1 MEIENK
7 MPIIVQKFGGT
18 SVADIEHIH
27 NVAQKVKNEV
37 DLGNQVVVIVSA
49 MAGVTNQLIDWAN
62 AAVADHD
69 DREYDVIVSTGE
81 QVTSGLLAL
90 CLQKIN
96 VDARSWMSWQIP
108 FQTDN
113 NHSKAR
119 ITDIGTTAI
128 KNSLNSGVVAVIPG
142 FQGVSSENRI
152 TTLGRGGSDT
162 TAVAL
167 AAALSAQRCDIYTDV
182 NGVYTTDPRIKRNA
196 SKLKKISFEEM
207 LEMASLGANVLQTRA
222 VELAMR
228 HKVPITVLNSFL
240 KEEGTL
246 VCDEEEIME
255 KNIVSG
261 IAFQKN
267 ESQLTLTNIED
278 KPGVAAKIFG
288 PLASSGVNIDMIVQ
302 SNTETGLTNI
312 TFSCPEDELD
322 MAKKAISKAKEDNVI
337 FYERL
342 IENKNLAKVSIIRI
356 GMKTHAGVAQKM
368 FETLSQEN
376 ININVISTSEI
387 KLSVLIERK
396 YLELAVRSLHDAFGL
411 QNL

>member
-1 MEIENK
+1 M
-7 MPIIVQKFGGT
+7 KFGGT
-18 SVADIEHIH
+18 SVADVDRINAVRDIICSE
-27 NVAQKVKNEV
+27 VKN
-37 DLGNQVVVIVSA
+37 GWNVVAVVSA
-49 MAGVTNQLIDWAN
+49 MSKETNKLIDLAKQVGIESLVN
-62 AAVADHD
+62 P
-69 DREYDVIVSTGE
+69 EYDALISTGE
-81 QVTSGLLAL
+81 DVSSSLLAIAL
-90 CLQKIN
+90 NSIGISS
-96 VDARSWMSWQIP
+96 RSWRGWQLPIK
-108 FQTDN
+108 TDSF
-113 NHSKAR
+113 HSNAK
-119 ITDIGTTAI
+119 IEEINTKQLVENFMKGTE
-128 KNSLNSGVVAVIPG
+128 VAVVSG
-142 FQGVSSENRI
+142 FQGIERAGRI

-162 TAVAL
+162 SAVAI
-167 AAALSAQRCDIYTDV
+167 AAAINADRCDIYTDV
-182 NGVYTTDPRIKRNA
+182 SGIYTTDPRIKRNA

-207 LEMASLGANVLQTRA
+207 LELASLGANVLQTRA

-228 HKVPITVLNSFL
+228 HKVPITVLNSFSN
-240 KEEGTL
+240 EEGTL

-312 TFSCPEDELD
+312 TFSCPEDDLD
-322 MAKKAISKAKEDNVI
+322 LAMKAISKAKKNNIISYD
-337 FYERL
+337 RL
-342 IENKNLAKVSIIRI
+342 IENKNLAKVSIIGI

-368 FETLSQEN
+368 FETLSDEN

-396 YLELAVRSLHDAFGL
+396 YMELAVRSLHDAFGL
-411 QNL
+411 QNI

>member
-1 MEIENK
+1 M
-7 MPIIVQKFGGT
+7 KFGGT
-18 SVADIEHIH
+18 SVADVEKIRAVRDIIS
-27 NVAQKVKNEV
+27 NEV
-37 DLGNQVVVIVSA
+37 ERGWNVVAVVSA
-49 MAGVTNQLIDWAN
+49 MSKETNKLVDLAKQVGVGSLVDP
-62 AAVADHD
+62 
-69 DREYDVIVSTGE
+69 EYDSLISTGE
-81 QVTSGLLAL
+81 DVSSSLLAIAL
-90 CLQKIN
+90 NSVGISS
-96 VDARSWMSWQIP
+96 RSWRGWQLP
-108 FQTDN
+108 LKTDSF
-113 NHSKAR
+113 HSNAKIEEVETKQLLR
-119 ITDIGTTAI
+119 NFMEGT
-128 KNSLNSGVVAVIPG
+128 KVAVVSG
-142 FQGVSSENRI
+142 FQGIEKARRI

-162 TAVAL
+162 SAVAI
-167 AAALSAQRCDIYTDV
+167 AASIDAERCDIYTDV
-182 NGVYTTDPRIKRNA
+182 SGIYTTDPRIKRNA

-228 HKVPITVLNSFL
+228 HKVPITVLSSFS
-240 KEEGTL
+240 KETGTL

-302 SNTETGLTNI
+302 SSTETGLTNI
-312 TFSCPEDELD
+312 TFSCPVDDLD
-322 MAKKAISKAKEDNVI
+322 QAKKAISKAKENNLI
-337 FYERL
+337 SYERL
-342 IENKNLAKVSIIRI
+342 IENKNLAKVSIVGI

-368 FETLSQEN
+368 FETLSEEN

>member
-1 MEIENK
+1 M
-7 MPIIVQKFGGT
+7 KFGGT
-18 SVADIEHIH
+18 SVADVDRIKAVSNIICGEVENGWHI
-27 NVAQKVKNEV
+27 VAV
-37 DLGNQVVVIVSA
+37 VSA
-49 MAGVTNQLIDWAN
+49 MSKETNKLIDLAKQLG
-62 AAVADHD
+62 VGSLIDP
-69 DREYDVIVSTGE
+69 EYDSLISTGE
-81 QVTSGLLAL
+81 DVSSSLLSIAL
-90 CLQKIN
+90 NSKGISS
-96 VDARSWMSWQIP
+96 RSWRGWQLP
-108 FQTDN
+108 VKTDSF
-113 NHSKAR
+113 HSNAK
-119 ITDIGTTAI
+119 IEEIGTKQLIEDFIRGT
-128 KNSLNSGVVAVIPG
+128 KVAVVSG
-142 FQGVSSENRI
+142 FQGVEKAGRI

-162 TAVAL
+162 SAVAL
-167 AAALSAQRCDIYTDV
+167 AAAIKSDRCDIYTDV
-182 NGVYTTDPRIKRNA
+182 SGIYTTDPRIKRNA

-228 HKVPITVLNSFL
+228 NKVPITVLNSFS
-240 KEEGTL
+240 KEDGTL

-312 TFSCPEDELD
+312 TFSCPENDLD
-322 MAKKAISKAKEDNVI
+322 IAKKAISKAKKNNIISYD
-337 FYERL
+337 RL
-342 IENKNLAKVSIIRI
+342 IENKNLAKVSIIGI

-368 FETLSQEN
+368 FETLSDEN

-396 YLELAVRSLHDAFGL
+396 YMELAVRSLHDAFGL
-411 QNL
+411 QNI

>member
-1 MEIENK
+1 MKILT
-7 MPIIVQKFGGT
+7 MKFGGT
-18 SVADIEHIH
+18 SVADADRINAVRDIIFSE
-27 NVAQKVKNEV
+27 VKN
-37 DLGNQVVVIVSA
+37 GWHVVAVVSA
-49 MAGVTNQLIDWAN
+49 MSKETDKLIDLAKQ
-62 AAVADHD
+62 VGVESMVTP
-69 DREYDVIVSTGE
+69 EYDALISTGE
-81 QVTSGLLAL
+81 DVSSSLLAIAL
-90 CLQKIN
+90 NSIGISS
-96 VDARSWMSWQIP
+96 RSWRGWQLP
-108 FQTDN
+108 VKTDSF
-113 NHSKAR
+113 HSNAK
-119 ITDIGTTAI
+119 IQEIETKQLVENFMEGT
-128 KNSLNSGVVAVIPG
+128 KVAVVSG
-142 FQGVSSENRI
+142 FQGIERAGRI

-162 TAVAL
+162 SAVAI
-167 AAALSAQRCDIYTDV
+167 AAAINADRCDIYTDV
-182 NGVYTTDPRIKRNA
+182 SGIYTTDPRIKRNA

-207 LEMASLGANVLQTRA
+207 LELASLGANVLQTRA

-228 HKVPITVLNSFL
+228 HKVPITVLNSFSN
-240 KEEGTL
+240 EEGTL

-312 TFSCPEDELD
+312 TFSCPEDDLHA
-322 MAKKAISKAKEDNVI
+322 AKKAISKAKKNNIISYD
-337 FYERL
+337 RL
-342 IENKNLAKVSIIRI
+342 IENKNLAKVSIVGI

-368 FETLSQEN
+368 FETLSAEN

-396 YLELAVRSLHDAFGL
+396 YMELAVRSLHDAFGL
-411 QNL
+411 QNI

>member
-1 MEIENK
+1 MKILT
-7 MPIIVQKFGGT
+7 MKFGGT
-18 SVADIEHIH
+18 SVADVDRINAVRDIICSE
-27 NVAQKVKNEV
+27 VKN
-37 DLGNQVVVIVSA
+37 GWNVVAVVSA
-49 MAGVTNQLIDWAN
+49 MSKETNKLIDLAKQVGVESLVN
-62 AAVADHD
+62 P
-69 DREYDVIVSTGE
+69 EYDSLISTGE
-81 QVTSGLLAL
+81 DVSASLLAIAL
-90 CLQKIN
+90 NSIGISS
-96 VDARSWMSWQIP
+96 RSWRGWQLPIK
-108 FQTDN
+108 TDSF
-113 NHSKAR
+113 HSNAK
-119 ITDIGTTAI
+119 IEEINTKQLVENFIKGT
-128 KNSLNSGVVAVIPG
+128 KVAVVSG
-142 FQGVSSENRI
+142 FQGIERAGRI

-162 TAVAL
+162 SAVAI
-167 AAALSAQRCDIYTDV
+167 AAAIKADRCDIYTDV
-182 NGVYTTDPRIKRNA
+182 SGIYTTDPRIKRNA

-228 HKVPITVLNSFL
+228 NKVPITVLNSFS
-240 KEEGTL
+240 KEDGTL

-312 TFSCPEDELD
+312 TFSCPENDLD
-322 MAKKAISKAKEDNVI
+322 IAKKAISKAKKNNIISYD
-337 FYERL
+337 RL
-342 IENKNLAKVSIIRI
+342 IENKNLAKVSIIGI

-368 FETLSQEN
+368 FETLSDEN

-396 YLELAVRSLHDAFGL
+396 YMELAVRSLHDAFGL

>member
-1 MEIENK
+1 MKILT
-7 MPIIVQKFGGT
+7 MKFGGT
-18 SVADIEHIH
+18 SVADVDRINAVRDIICSE
-27 NVAQKVKNEV
+27 VKN
-37 DLGNQVVVIVSA
+37 GWNVVAVVSA
-49 MAGVTNQLIDWAN
+49 MSKETNKLIDLAKQVGVESLVN
-62 AAVADHD
+62 P
-69 DREYDVIVSTGE
+69 EYDSLISTGE
-81 QVTSGLLAL
+81 DVSASLLAIAL
-90 CLQKIN
+90 NSIGISS
-96 VDARSWMSWQIP
+96 RSWRGWQLPIK
-108 FQTDN
+108 TDSF
-113 NHSKAR
+113 HSNAK
-119 ITDIGTTAI
+119 IEEINTKQLVENFMKGT
-128 KNSLNSGVVAVIPG
+128 KVAVVSG
-142 FQGVSSENRI
+142 FQGIERAGRI

-162 TAVAL
+162 SAVAI
-167 AAALSAQRCDIYTDV
+167 AAAIKADRCDIYTDV
-182 NGVYTTDPRIKRNA
+182 SGIYTTDPRIKRNA

-228 HKVPITVLNSFL
+228 NKVPITVLNSFS
-240 KEEGTL
+240 KEDGTL

-312 TFSCPEDELD
+312 TFSCPEDDLD
-322 MAKKAISKAKEDNVI
+322 IAKKAISKAKKNNIISYD
-337 FYERL
+337 RL
-342 IENKNLAKVSIIRI
+342 IENKNLAKVSIIGI

-368 FETLSQEN
+368 FETLSDEN

-396 YLELAVRSLHDAFGL
+396 YMELAVRSLHDAFGL
-411 QNL
+411 QSI

>member
-1 MEIENK
+1 MKILT
-7 MPIIVQKFGGT
+7 MKFGGT
-18 SVADIEHIH
+18 SVADVDRINAVRDIICSE
-27 NVAQKVKNEV
+27 VKN
-37 DLGNQVVVIVSA
+37 GWNVVAVVSA
-49 MAGVTNQLIDWAN
+49 MSKETNKLIDMAKQVGVESLVN
-62 AAVADHD
+62 P
-69 DREYDVIVSTGE
+69 EYDSLISTGE
-81 QVTSGLLAL
+81 DVSASLLAIAL
-90 CLQKIN
+90 NSIGISS
-96 VDARSWMSWQIP
+96 RSWRGWQLPIK
-108 FQTDN
+108 TDSF
-113 NHSKAR
+113 HSNAK
-119 ITDIGTTAI
+119 IEEINTKQLVENFIKGT
-128 KNSLNSGVVAVIPG
+128 KVAVVSG
-142 FQGVSSENRI
+142 FQGIERAGRI

-162 TAVAL
+162 SAVAI
-167 AAALSAQRCDIYTDV
+167 AAAIKADRCDIYTDV
-182 NGVYTTDPRIKRNA
+182 SGIYTTDPRIKRNA

-228 HKVPITVLNSFL
+228 NKVPITVLNSFS
-240 KEEGTL
+240 KEDGTL

-312 TFSCPEDELD
+312 TFSCPENDLD
-322 MAKKAISKAKEDNVI
+322 IAKKAISKAKKNNIISYD
-337 FYERL
+337 RL
-342 IENKNLAKVSIIRI
+342 IENKNLAKVSIIGI

-368 FETLSQEN
+368 FETLSDEN

-396 YLELAVRSLHDAFGL
+396 YMELAVRSLHDAFGL
-411 QNL
+411 QNI

>member
-1 MEIENK
+1 MKILT
-7 MPIIVQKFGGT
+7 MKFGGT
-18 SVADIEHIH
+18 SVADVERIRAVRDIISGE
-27 NVAQKVKNEV
+27 VKN
-37 DLGNQVVVIVSA
+37 GWNVVAVVSA
-49 MAGVTNQLIDWAN
+49 MSKDTNTLIDLAKQ
-62 AAVADHD
+62 VGVESLVDP
-69 DREYDVIVSTGE
+69 EYDALISTGE
-81 QVTSGLLAL
+81 DVSSSLLAIAL
-90 CLQKIN
+90 NHLGIS
-96 VDARSWMSWQIP
+96 ARSCRGWQLP
-108 FQTDN
+108 VRTDSF
-113 NHSKAR
+113 HSNAK
-119 ITDIGTTAI
+119 IEGIETDKLI
-128 KNSLNSGVVAVIPG
+128 KNFKAGTKVAVVSG
-142 FQGVSSENRI
+142 FQGIEETGRI

-162 TAVAL
+162 SAVAI
-167 AAALSAQRCDIYTDV
+167 AAAIDAERCDIYTDV
-182 NGVYTTDPRIKRNA
+182 SGIYTTDPRIKRNA

-228 HKVPITVLNSFL
+228 HKVPITVLNSFS

-267 ESQLTLTNIED
+267 ESQLTLTNVED

-302 SNTETGLTNI
+302 SSTETGLTNI
-312 TFSCPEDELD
+312 TFSCPVDDLD
-322 MAKKAISKAKEDNVI
+322 IAKKAISKAKEDNQI
-337 FYERL
+337 SYEQL
-342 IENKNLAKVSIIRI
+342 IDNKNLAKVSIVGI

-368 FETLSQEN
+368 FETLSEEN

>member
-1 MEIENK
+1 MKILT
-7 MPIIVQKFGGT
+7 MKFGGT
-18 SVADIEHIH
+18 SVADVDRINAVRDIICSE
-27 NVAQKVKNEV
+27 VKN
-37 DLGNQVVVIVSA
+37 GWNVVAVVSA
-49 MAGVTNQLIDWAN
+49 MSKETNKLIDLAKQVGVESLVN
-62 AAVADHD
+62 P
-69 DREYDVIVSTGE
+69 EYDSLISTGE
-81 QVTSGLLAL
+81 DVSASLLAIAL
-90 CLQKIN
+90 NSIGISS
-96 VDARSWMSWQIP
+96 RSWRGWQLPIK
-108 FQTDN
+108 TDSF
-113 NHSKAR
+113 HSNAK
-119 ITDIGTTAI
+119 IEEINTKQLVENFIKGT
-128 KNSLNSGVVAVIPG
+128 KVAVVSG
-142 FQGVSSENRI
+142 FQGIERAGRI

-162 TAVAL
+162 SAVAI
-167 AAALSAQRCDIYTDV
+167 AAAIKADRCDIYTDV
-182 NGVYTTDPRIKRNA
+182 SGIYTTDPRIKRNA

-228 HKVPITVLNSFL
+228 HKVPITVLNSFS
-240 KEEGTL
+240 KEDGTL

-312 TFSCPEDELD
+312 TFSCPENDLD
-322 MAKKAISKAKEDNVI
+322 IAKKAISKAKKNNIISYD
-337 FYERL
+337 RL
-342 IENKNLAKVSIIRI
+342 IENKNLAKVSIIGI

-368 FETLSQEN
+368 FETLSDEN

-396 YLELAVRSLHDAFGL
+396 YMELAVRSLHDAFGL
-411 QNL
+411 QNI

>member
-1 MEIENK
+1 MKILT
-7 MPIIVQKFGGT
+7 MKFGGT
-18 SVADIEHIH
+18 SVADVERIRAVRDIISGE
-27 NVAQKVKNEV
+27 VKN
-37 DLGNQVVVIVSA
+37 GWNVVAVVSA
-49 MAGVTNQLIDWAN
+49 MSKDTNTLIDLAKQ
-62 AAVADHD
+62 VGVESLVDP
-69 DREYDVIVSTGE
+69 EYDALISTGE
-81 QVTSGLLAL
+81 DVSSSLLAIAL
-90 CLQKIN
+90 NHLGISS
-96 VDARSWMSWQIP
+96 RSWRGWQLP
-108 FQTDN
+108 VRTDSF
-113 NHSKAR
+113 HSNAK
-119 ITDIGTTAI
+119 IEGIETDKLI
-128 KNSLNSGVVAVIPG
+128 KNFKAGTKVAVVSG
-142 FQGVSSENRI
+142 FQGIEETGRI

-162 TAVAL
+162 SAVAI
-167 AAALSAQRCDIYTDV
+167 AAAIDAERCDIYTDV
-182 NGVYTTDPRIKRNA
+182 SGIYTTDPRIKRNA

-228 HKVPITVLNSFL
+228 HKVPITVLNSFS

-312 TFSCPEDELD
+312 TFSCPENDLD
-322 MAKKAISKAKEDNVI
+322 IAKKAISKAKKNNIISYD
-337 FYERL
+337 RL
-342 IENKNLAKVSIIRI
+342 IENKNLAKVSIIGI

-368 FETLSQEN
+368 FETLSDEN

-396 YLELAVRSLHDAFGL
+396 YMELAVRSLHDAFGL
-411 QNL
+411 ENI

>member
-1 MEIENK
+1 M
-7 MPIIVQKFGGT
+7 KFGGT
-18 SVADIEHIH
+18 SVADVDRIRAVRDIISSEVTNGW
-27 NVAQKVKNEV
+27 NVIAV
-37 DLGNQVVVIVSA
+37 VSA
-49 MAGVTNQLIDWAN
+49 MSKETNKLIDLARQ
-62 AAVADHD
+62 VGIESLVDP
-69 DREYDVIVSTGE
+69 EYDSLISTGE
-81 QVTSGLLAL
+81 DVSSSLLAIAL
-90 CLQKIN
+90 NSVGISS
-96 VDARSWMSWQIP
+96 RSWRGWQLP
-108 FQTDN
+108 LRTDSF
-113 NHSKAR
+113 HSNAK
-119 ITDIGTTAI
+119 IEEIETKKILTNFKEGI
-128 KNSLNSGVVAVIPG
+128 KVAVVSG
-142 FQGVSSENRI
+142 FQGIEQSGRI

-162 TAVAL
+162 SAVAI
-167 AAALSAQRCDIYTDV
+167 AAAIDAERCDIYTDV
-182 NGVYTTDPRIKRNA
+182 SGIYTTDPRIKKNA

-207 LEMASLGANVLQTRA
+207 LEMASLGANMLQTRA

-228 HKVPITVLNSFL
+228 HKVPITVLNSFS

-267 ESQLTLTNIED
+267 ESQITLTNIED
-278 KPGVAAKIFG
+278 KPGIAAKIFG
-288 PLASSGVNIDMIVQ
+288 PLASSGINIDMIVQ

-312 TFSCPEDELD
+312 TFSCPVDQLEL
-322 MAKKAISKAKEDNVI
+322 AKKAISKAKEDNFI
-337 FYERL
+337 SYKRL
-342 IENKNLAKVSIIRI
+342 IENKNLAKVSIVGI

-368 FETLSQEN
+368 FETLSEEN

>member
-1 MEIENK
+1 MKILT
-7 MPIIVQKFGGT
+7 MKFGGT
-18 SVADIEHIH
+18 SVGDVDRIKAVRDIISDEVKKGW
-27 NVAQKVKNEV
+27 NVVAV
-37 DLGNQVVVIVSA
+37 VSA
-49 MAGVTNQLIDWAN
+49 MSNETNKLINLAKQVGIESLVDP
-62 AAVADHD
+62 
-69 DREYDVIVSTGE
+69 EYDSLISTGE
-81 QVTSGLLAL
+81 DISSSLLSLAL
-90 CLQKIN
+90 NSIGISS
-96 VDARSWMSWQIP
+96 RSWRGWQLPI
-108 FQTDN
+108 
-113 NHSKAR
+113 
-119 ITDIGTTAI
+119 ITDSFHSNAKIEEIKAEKLVETFKQGT
-128 KNSLNSGVVAVIPG
+128 KVAVVSG
-142 FQGVSSENRI
+142 FQGIEKSGRI

-162 TAVAL
+162 SAVAI
-167 AAALSAQRCDIYTDV
+167 ASAINAKRCDIYTDV
-182 NGVYTTDPRIKRNA
+182 SGIFTTDPRIKRNA

-228 HKVPITVLNSFL
+228 HKVPITVLNSFS

-267 ESQLTLTNIED
+267 ESQITLTNIED

-302 SNTETGLTNI
+302 SNTETGLTNL
-312 TFSCPEDELD
+312 TFSCPVDNLD
-322 MAKKAISKAKEDNVI
+322 IAKKAISKAKKNGVVS
-337 FYERL
+337 YERL
-342 IENKNLAKVSIIRI
+342 IENKNLAKVSIVGI

-368 FETLSQEN
+368 FETLSGEN

-396 YLELAVRSLHDAFGL
+396 YLELAVRSLHDAFDL
-411 QNL
+411 HSL

>member
-1 MEIENK
+1 M
-7 MPIIVQKFGGT
+7 KFGGT
-18 SVADIEHIH
+18 SVGDVFRIKTVRDIISDE
-27 NVAQKVKNEV
+27 VKN
-37 DLGNQVVVIVSA
+37 GWNVVAVVSA
-49 MAGVTNQLIDWAN
+49 MSNETNKLINLAKQVGIESLVDP
-62 AAVADHD
+62 
-69 DREYDVIVSTGE
+69 EYDSLISTGE
-81 QVTSGLLAL
+81 DISSSLLSIAL
-90 CLQKIN
+90 NSIGISS
-96 VDARSWMSWQIP
+96 RSWRGWQLP
-108 FQTDN
+108 VRTDSF
-113 NHSKAR
+113 HSNAK
-119 ITDIGTTAI
+119 IEEIKTEKLIEMFKQGT
-128 KNSLNSGVVAVIPG
+128 KVAVVSG
-142 FQGVSSENRI
+142 FQGIEKSERI

-162 TAVAL
+162 SAVAI
-167 AAALSAQRCDIYTDV
+167 AAAIDAKRCDIYTDV
-182 NGVYTTDPRIKRNA
+182 SGIFTTDPRITKNA

-228 HKVPITVLNSFL
+228 HKVPITVLNSFS

-302 SNTETGLTNI
+302 SNTETGLTNL
-312 TFSCPEDELD
+312 TFSCPVDDLD
-322 MAKKAISKAKEDNVI
+322 IAKKAISKAKKNGVI
-337 FYERL
+337 SYERL
-342 IENKNLAKVSIIRI
+342 IENKNLAKVSIVGI

-368 FETLSQEN
+368 FETLSGEN

-396 YLELAVRSLHDAFGL
+396 YLELAVRSLHDAFDL
-411 QNL
+411 HSL

>member
-1 MEIENK
+1 MKILT
-7 MPIIVQKFGGT
+7 MKFGGT
-18 SVADIEHIH
+18 SVADVDRIKVVRDIISTEIKNGW
-27 NVAQKVKNEV
+27 NVVAV
-37 DLGNQVVVIVSA
+37 VSA
-49 MAGVTNQLIDWAN
+49 MSKETNKLINLAKKVGIKSIVDP
-62 AAVADHD
+62 
-69 DREYDVIVSTGE
+69 EYDSLISTGE
-81 QVTSGLLAL
+81 DISSALLAIAL
-90 CLQKIN
+90 NSIGISS
-96 VDARSWMSWQIP
+96 RSWRGWQLPIRTNS
-108 FQTDN
+108 F
-113 NHSKAR
+113 HSNAKIEEIE
-119 ITDIGTTAI
+119 ITKLVEAFKKGS
-128 KNSLNSGVVAVIPG
+128 KVAVVSG
-142 FQGVSSENRI
+142 FQGLEKSGRI

-162 TAVAL
+162 SAVAI
-167 AAALSAQRCDIYTDV
+167 AAAIDAQRCDIYTDV
-182 NGVYTTDPRIKRNA
+182 SGIYTTDPRIKKNA
-196 SKLKKISFEEM
+196 AKLKKISFEEM

-228 HKVPITVLNSFL
+228 HKVPITVLNSFSS
-240 KEEGTL
+240 EEGTL

-288 PLASSGVNIDMIVQ
+288 PLANSGVNIDMIVQ

-322 MAKKAISKAKEDNVI
+322 MAKKAISKAKENKLI
-337 FYERL
+337 SYERL
-342 IENKNLAKVSIIRI
+342 IENKNLAKVSIVGI
-356 GMKTHAGVAQKM
+356 GMKTHSGVAQKM
-368 FETLSQEN
+368 FETLSKEN

-396 YLELAVRSLHDAFGL
+396 YLELAVRSLHDAFDL

>member
-1 MEIENK
+1 MKILT
-7 MPIIVQKFGGT
+7 MKFGGT
-18 SVADIEHIH
+18 SVADVDRINAVRDIICSE
-27 NVAQKVKNEV
+27 VKN
-37 DLGNQVVVIVSA
+37 GWNVVAVVSA
-49 MAGVTNQLIDWAN
+49 MSKETNKLIDLAKQVGVESLVN
-62 AAVADHD
+62 P
-69 DREYDVIVSTGE
+69 EYDSLISTGE
-81 QVTSGLLAL
+81 DVSASLLAIAL
-90 CLQKIN
+90 NSIGISS
-96 VDARSWMSWQIP
+96 RSWRGWQLPIK
-108 FQTDN
+108 TDSF
-113 NHSKAR
+113 HSNAK
-119 ITDIGTTAI
+119 IEEINTKQLVENFIKGT
-128 KNSLNSGVVAVIPG
+128 KVAVVSG
-142 FQGVSSENRI
+142 FQGIERAGRI

-162 TAVAL
+162 SAVAI
-167 AAALSAQRCDIYTDV
+167 AAAIKADRCDIYTDV
-182 NGVYTTDPRIKRNA
+182 SGIYTTDPRIKRNA

-228 HKVPITVLNSFL
+228 NKVPITVLNSFS
-240 KEEGTL
+240 KEDGTL

-312 TFSCPEDELD
+312 TFSCPEDDLD
-322 MAKKAISKAKEDNVI
+322 IAKKAISKAKKNDI
-337 FYERL
+337 ISYDRL
-342 IENKNLAKVSIIRI
+342 IENKNLAKVSIIGI

-368 FETLSQEN
+368 FETLSDEN

-396 YLELAVRSLHDAFGL
+396 YMELAVRSLHDAFGL
-411 QNL
+411 QNI

>member
-1 MEIENK
+1 MKILT
-7 MPIIVQKFGGT
+7 MKFGGT
-18 SVADIEHIH
+18 SVANAERIRAVRDIISS
-27 NVAQKVKNEV
+27 EV
-37 DLGNQVVVIVSA
+37 NNGWHVVVVVSA
-49 MAGVTNQLIDWAN
+49 MSKETNKLIDLAKQ
-62 AAVADHD
+62 VGVESLVDP
-69 DREYDVIVSTGE
+69 EYDSLISTGE
-81 QVTSGLLAL
+81 DVSSSLLAIAL
-90 CLQKIN
+90 NSTGISS
-96 VDARSWMSWQIP
+96 RSWRGWQLP
-108 FQTDN
+108 VRTDSF
-113 NHSKAR
+113 HSNAK
-119 ITDIGTTAI
+119 IEEIETKKILSNFKEGN
-128 KNSLNSGVVAVIPG
+128 KVAVVSG
-142 FQGVSSENRI
+142 FQGIEKSGRI

-162 TAVAL
+162 SAVAI
-167 AAALSAQRCDIYTDV
+167 AAALDAERCDIYTDV
-182 NGVYTTDPRIKRNA
+182 SGIYTTDPRIKKNA

-228 HKVPITVLNSFL
+228 HKVPITVLNSFS

-267 ESQLTLTNIED
+267 ESQITLTNIED
-278 KPGVAAKIFG
+278 RPGIAAKIFG

-312 TFSCPEDELD
+312 TFSCPVDQLEL
-322 MAKKAISKAKEDNVI
+322 AKRAISKAKKNNLI
-337 FYERL
+337 SYKRL
-342 IENKNLAKVSIIRI
+342 IENKNLAKVSIVGI

-368 FETLSQEN
+368 FETLSEEN

>member
-1 MEIENK
+1 MKILT
-7 MPIIVQKFGGT
+7 MKFGGT
-18 SVADIEHIH
+18 SVADVDRIRAVRDIISSEVTNGW
-27 NVAQKVKNEV
+27 NVIAV
-37 DLGNQVVVIVSA
+37 VSA
-49 MAGVTNQLIDWAN
+49 MSKETNKLIDLAKQ
-62 AAVADHD
+62 VGVESLVDP
-69 DREYDVIVSTGE
+69 EYDSLISTGE
-81 QVTSGLLAL
+81 DVSSSLLAIAL
-90 CLQKIN
+90 NSVGISS
-96 VDARSWMSWQIP
+96 RSWRGWQLP
-108 FQTDN
+108 LWTDSF
-113 NHSKAR
+113 HSNAK
-119 ITDIGTTAI
+119 IEEIETKKILTNFKEGI
-128 KNSLNSGVVAVIPG
+128 KVAVVSG
-142 FQGVSSENRI
+142 FQGIEQSGRI

-162 TAVAL
+162 SAVAI
-167 AAALSAQRCDIYTDV
+167 AAAIDAERCDIYTDV
-182 NGVYTTDPRIKRNA
+182 SGIYTTDPRIKKNA

-207 LEMASLGANVLQTRA
+207 LEMASLGAKVLQTRA

-228 HKVPITVLNSFL
+228 HKVPITVLNSFS

-267 ESQLTLTNIED
+267 EAQITLTNIED
-278 KPGVAAKIFG
+278 KPGIAAKIFG
-288 PLASSGVNIDMIVQ
+288 PLASSAVNIDMIVQ

-312 TFSCPEDELD
+312 TFSCPVDQLEE
-322 MAKKAISKAKEDNVI
+322 AKKAISKAKENNFI
-337 FYERL
+337 SYKRL
-342 IENKNLAKVSIIRI
+342 IENKNLAKVSIVGI

-368 FETLSQEN
+368 FETLSEEN

>member
-1 MEIENK
+1 MKILT
-7 MPIIVQKFGGT
+7 MKFGGT
-18 SVADIEHIH
+18 SVADVDRIRAVRDIISSKVTNGW
-27 NVAQKVKNEV
+27 NVIAV
-37 DLGNQVVVIVSA
+37 VSA
-49 MAGVTNQLIDWAN
+49 MSKETNKLIDLAKQ
-62 AAVADHD
+62 VGVESLVDP
-69 DREYDVIVSTGE
+69 EYDSLISTGE
-81 QVTSGLLAL
+81 DVSSSLLAIAL
-90 CLQKIN
+90 NSVGISS
-96 VDARSWMSWQIP
+96 RSWRGWQLP
-108 FQTDN
+108 LRTDSF
-113 NHSKAR
+113 HSNAK
-119 ITDIGTTAI
+119 IEEIETTQLVESFIKGT
-128 KNSLNSGVVAVIPG
+128 KVAVVSG
-142 FQGVSSENRI
+142 FQGIERAGRI

-162 TAVAL
+162 SAVAI
-167 AAALSAQRCDIYTDV
+167 AAAINADRCDIYTDV
-182 NGVYTTDPRIKRNA
+182 SGIYTTDPRIKRNA

-228 HKVPITVLNSFL
+228 NKVPITVLNSFS
-240 KEEGTL
+240 KEDGTL

-312 TFSCPEDELD
+312 TFSCPENDLD
-322 MAKKAISKAKEDNVI
+322 IAKKAISKAKKNNIISYD
-337 FYERL
+337 RL
-342 IENKNLAKVSIIRI
+342 IENKNLAKVSIIGI

-368 FETLSQEN
+368 FETLSAEN

-396 YLELAVRSLHDAFGL
+396 YMELAVRSLHDAFGL
-411 QNL
+411 QNI

>member
-1 MEIENK
+1 MKILT
-7 MPIIVQKFGGT
+7 MKFGGT
-18 SVADIEHIH
+18 SVADVDRINAVRDIICSE
-27 NVAQKVKNEV
+27 VKN
-37 DLGNQVVVIVSA
+37 GWNVVAVVSA
-49 MAGVTNQLIDWAN
+49 MSKETDKLIDLAKQVGVESFVN
-62 AAVADHD
+62 P
-69 DREYDVIVSTGE
+69 EYDSLISTGE
-81 QVTSGLLAL
+81 DVSASLLAIAL
-90 CLQKIN
+90 NSIGISS
-96 VDARSWMSWQIP
+96 RSWRGWQLPIK
-108 FQTDN
+108 TDSF
-113 NHSKAR
+113 HSNAK
-119 ITDIGTTAI
+119 IEEINTKQLVENFIKGT
-128 KNSLNSGVVAVIPG
+128 KVAVVSG
-142 FQGVSSENRI
+142 FQGIERAGRI

-162 TAVAL
+162 SAVAI
-167 AAALSAQRCDIYTDV
+167 AAAIKADRCDIYTDV
-182 NGVYTTDPRIKRNA
+182 SGIYTTDPRIKRNA

-228 HKVPITVLNSFL
+228 NKVPITVLNSFS
-240 KEEGTL
+240 KEDGTL

-312 TFSCPEDELD
+312 TFSCPENDLD
-322 MAKKAISKAKEDNVI
+322 IAKKAISKAKKNNIISYD
-337 FYERL
+337 RL
-342 IENKNLAKVSIIRI
+342 IENKNLAKVSIIGI

-368 FETLSQEN
+368 FETLSDEN

-396 YLELAVRSLHDAFGL
+396 YMELAVRSLHDAFGL
-411 QNL
+411 QNI

>member
-1 MEIENK
+1 LAIALNGIEI
-7 MPIIVQKFGGT
+7 
-18 SVADIEHIH
+18 S
-27 NVAQKVKNEV
+27 
-37 DLGNQVVVIVSA
+37 S
-49 MAGVTNQLIDWAN
+49 
-62 AAVADHD
+62 
-69 DREYDVIVSTGE
+69 
-81 QVTSGLLAL
+81 
-90 CLQKIN
+90 
-96 VDARSWMSWQIP
+96 RSWRGWQLPIR
-108 FQTDN
+108 TDSF
-113 NHSKAR
+113 HSNAKIEEIKTNR
-119 ITDIGTTAI
+119 II
-128 KNSLNSGVVAVIPG
+128 NSFKKGVKVAVVSG
-142 FQGVSSENRI
+142 FQGIEQAGRI

-162 TAVAL
+162 SAVAI
-167 AAALSAQRCDIYTDV
+167 AAAIDAERCDIYTDV
-182 NGVYTTDPRIKRNA
+182 SGIYTTDPRIKRNA

-228 HKVPITVLNSFL
+228 HKVPIRVLNSFS

-322 MAKKAISKAKEDNVI
+322 MAKKAISKAKENNVI
-337 FYERL
+337 SYERL
-342 IENKNLAKVSIIRI
+342 IENKNLAKVSIIGI

-396 YLELAVRSLHDAFGL
+396 YLELAVRSLHDSFGL